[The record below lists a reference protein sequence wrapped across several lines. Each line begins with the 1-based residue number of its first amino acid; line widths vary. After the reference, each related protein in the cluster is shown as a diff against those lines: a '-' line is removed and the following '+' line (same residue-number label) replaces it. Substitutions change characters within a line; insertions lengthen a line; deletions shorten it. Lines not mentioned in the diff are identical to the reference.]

1 MVAQTSSERQ
11 GYQDAVSRER
21 FDAAKTYE
29 QYLGTI
35 KSNRE
40 KFVDNFEKTQITEQQ
55 AARLRALAARPGGPA
70 RLLVIG
76 EDWCP
81 DVYRG
86 MPVAKRIADAAG
98 LEMRVLERDQN
109 LDAAEHF
116 KLGGEFLSIP
126 VYVFYTK
133 DHEYIAHWIER
144 PKLANEQMREALS
157 PIFGPSGTRQ
167 LTEKLGRPPTEEEKA
182 AAIAERE
189 RNYDEF
195 QRSSPYW
202 AGWRDATVQE
212 VIELLEAAVPA

>member
-1 MVAQTSSERQ
+1 MVAQQERQ

-29 QYLGTI
+29 QYRAGI
-35 KSNRE
+35 KSNLE
-40 KFVDNFEKTQITEQQ
+40 KFDDNFAKTGISAEQAQ
-55 AARLRALAARPGGPA
+55 RLRGLATRTGGPA

-98 LEMRVLERDQN
+98 FEMRVLERDQN

-133 DHEYIAHWIER
+133 DHEYLAHWIER
-144 PKLANEQMREALS
+144 PRLANEQMREALS

-167 LTEKLGRPPTEEEKA
+167 LTEKLGRPPTDEEKT

-189 RNYDEF
+189 RNYDAF

-202 AGWRDATVQE
+202 AGWRDATVDE
-212 VIELLEAAVPA
+212 VIALLEEALA

>member
-1 MVAQTSSERQ
+1 MVQQQDRQ
-11 GYQDAVSRER
+11 ALTRAVPPET
-21 FDAAKTYE
+21 FAKAKTYE
-29 QYLGTI
+29 EYTASISQ
-35 KSNRE
+35 NRE
-40 KFVDNFEKTQITEQQ
+40 KFADNFAKTNVPDEY
-55 AARLRALAARPGGPA
+55 AARLRALAAKPNGPA
-70 RLLVIG
+70 KLLVIG

-98 LEMRVLERDQN
+98 FEMRVLERDQN

-212 VIELLEAAVPA
+212 VIELLEAAVP

>member
-1 MVAQTSSERQ
+1 MVAQTSTERQ

-21 FDAAKTYE
+21 FDAAKSYE
-29 QYLGTI
+29 QYLAGI

-40 KFVDNFEKTQITEQQ
+40 KFLDNFEKTQISDEQ
-55 AARLRALAARPGGPA
+55 AVRLRALAARPGGPA

-98 LEMRVLERDQN
+98 FEMRVLERDQN

-126 VYVFYTK
+126 VYVFYTQN
-133 DHEYIAHWIER
+133 HEYIAHWTER
-144 PKLANEQMREALS
+144 PQLANDQMREALS

-202 AGWRDATVQE
+202 AGWRDATVDE
-212 VIELLEAAVPA
+212 VIALLEHTVSA

>member
-1 MVAQTSSERQ
+1 MVAQQQRQ
-11 GYQDAVSRER
+11 AYQDAVSAER
-21 FDAAKTYE
+21 FAAAKTYE
-29 QYLGTI
+29 QYVGSI
-35 KSNRE
+35 RNNRE
-40 KFVDNFEKTQITEQQ
+40 KFADNFAGTHV
-55 AARLRALAARPGGPA
+55 ADGLARRLQALAARPDGPA
-70 RLLVIG
+70 QLLVLG

-86 MPVAKRIADAAG
+86 VPVARRIADAAG
-98 LEMRVLERDQN
+98 LELRVLERDQN
-109 LDAAEHF
+109 LDAAEPF

-133 DHEYIAHWIER
+133 DHRYIAHWIER

-167 LTEKLGRPPTEEEKA
+167 LTEKLGRPPTEQEKA

-195 QRSSPYW
+195 QRSSPFW

-212 VIELLEAAVPA
+212 VTELLEAALGA

>member
-21 FDAAKTYE
+21 FDAAKIYE
-29 QYLGTI
+29 QYRASI
-35 KSNRE
+35 KANAE
-40 KFVDNFEKTQITEQQ
+40 KFDDNFAKTRVSDAQ
-55 AARLRALAARPGGPA
+55 ATRLRALAARPGGPT

-98 LEMRVLERDQN
+98 FELRVLERDQN

-126 VYVFYTK
+126 VYVFYTQ

-167 LTEKLGRPPTEEEKA
+167 LTEKLGRAPTEEEKA
-182 AAIAERE
+182 AAIAERD
-189 RNYDEF
+189 RNYDAF

-202 AGWRDATVQE
+202 AGWRDATVDE
-212 VIELLEAAVPA
+212 VITLLEAAVPA